1 MAGEPHRAASFT
13 RKELI
18 MASSPTDSTSEF
30 EFNESQ
36 NQLIGSL
43 ARKMGLVGM
52 VMLFFGLLQMVNGVA
67 SLFMSSNPDRIIAAA
82 QKAGMAEEQ
91 LGTLKEMLSGG
102 FWSSPI
108 TVSSL
113 AFALAGLL
121 LFLVGLWTRQ
131 AAQGFAGIVQTK
143 GRDISRLMEALG
155 ALHRKYGLI
164 YTIMLFAAI
173 TSLLSLGI
181 SLWHS
186 WRGGA

>member
-1 MAGEPHRAASFT
+1 MV
-13 RKELI
+13 
-18 MASSPTDSTSEF
+18 SSSADSTGEY

-43 ARKMGLVGM
+43 ARKMALVGM
-52 VMLFFGLLQMVNGVA
+52 VMLFFGLLQMINGVT
-67 SLFMSSNPDRIIAAA
+67 SLFMSRNPDRIVAAA
-82 QKAGMAEEQ
+82 QKAGMQAEQ
-91 LGTLKEMLSGG
+91 LDTLKQAISGG

-113 AFALAGLL
+113 VFALAGLL
-121 LFLVGLWTRQ
+121 LFVVGMWTRQ
-131 AAQGFAGIVQTK
+131 AAVGFAGIVQTK

-155 ALHRKYGLI
+155 ALHQKYGLI
-164 YTIMLFAAI
+164 YTILLFAAI
-173 TSLLSLGI
+173 TSLLSLVI

>member
-1 MAGEPHRAASFT
+1 
-13 RKELI
+13 
-18 MASSPTDSTSEF
+18 MASSPADSTGEF

-43 ARKMGLVGM
+43 ARKMGLVGF
-52 VMLFFGLLQMVNGVA
+52 VMLLFGLLQMINGVT
-67 SLFMSSNPDRIIAAA
+67 SLFMSRNPDRVIAAA
-82 QKAGMAEEQ
+82 QKAGMREEQ
-91 LGTLKEMLSGG
+91 LGMLKEALSGG

-108 TVSSL
+108 AVSSL
-113 AFALAGLL
+113 VFGLAGLI

-131 AAQGFAGIVQTK
+131 AALGFAGIVQTK

-155 ALHRKYGLI
+155 ALHQKYGLI
-164 YTIMLFAAI
+164 YTILLFAAI
-173 TSLLSLGI
+173 TSLLSLVI